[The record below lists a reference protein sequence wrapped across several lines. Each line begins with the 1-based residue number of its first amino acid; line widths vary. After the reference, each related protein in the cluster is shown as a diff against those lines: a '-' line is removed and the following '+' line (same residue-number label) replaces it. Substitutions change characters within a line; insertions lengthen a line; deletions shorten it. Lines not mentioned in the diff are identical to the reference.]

1 MSSDLSKVVSFH
13 WLVISEGNLYFFFF
27 FLFFFFYGYVC
38 LLRERERERER
49 ERGGGVRWE
58 VRGQKVNG
66 YGK

>member
-13 WLVISEGNLYFFFF
+13 WLVISEGNLYFFFLSFF
-27 FLFFFFYGYVC
+27 FLLWVC
-38 LLRERERERER
+38 VFVER
-49 ERGGGVRWE
+49 ERGAGGVRWE